1 MAQAGDEAVE
11 KARLWQ
17 LLHDAVLKARS
28 ELGPNSAGLKV
39 SDLPTLLAETER
51 VRTLAQALAT
61 ATRAEEDAQPVSI
74 HMTREQA
81 VAVALTA
88 GLRLGSDCMSPGD
101 RSVLRHALQALQRA
115 LGHVKEGA

>member
-28 ELGPNSAGLKV
+28 ELGPNSASLKV

-81 VAVALTA
+81 VALNLAA
-88 GLRLGSDCMSPGD
+88 AERLGSGRVSSNDLP
-101 RSVLRHALQALQRA
+101 VLRHAFQALQRV
-115 LGHVKEGA
+115 LNHVKEGT